1 LPLSRLA
8 ITQVVDFRIK
18 ERAKMD
24 IMLYLL
30 PVTLIMGLG
39 SLVALFWAIKNQ
51 QFDDPKGDAERILRD
66 DE

>member
-1 LPLSRLA
+1 
-8 ITQVVDFRIK
+8 
-18 ERAKMD
+18 MD

-30 PVTLIMGLG
+30 PVTLIMGIG
-39 SLVALFWAIKNQ
+39 SLLALFWAMKNQ